1 MVESNKLMAKFL
13 GYEYYLHSDIE
24 KYPGWR
30 KDKISYSH
38 KINLQGKVGE
48 RQYLC
53 RNHKQL
59 AFDTDWNWL
68 MQIVEKIESKL
79 YFFNFA
85 PFIDDETQDL
95 SGEYYCMIIHG
106 TTNMQNPIIDI
117 TGCSTKIQA
126 VYLACLQFIQNE
138 SNT

>member
-30 KDKISYSH
+30 KDKISHSH
-38 KINLQGKVGE
+38 KINLQGKVGKK
-48 RQYLC
+48 QYLC

-68 MQIVEKIESKL
+68 MSVVEKIEKTDKIVINGNNCILQYNSAF
-79 YFFNFA
+79 YVGA
-85 PFIDDETQDL
+85 
-95 SGEYYCMIIHG
+95 
-106 TTNMQNPIIDI
+106 DI
-117 TGCSTKIQA
+117 KSLTKIQA
-126 VYLACLQFIQNE
+126 VYSACLQFIQNE
-138 SNT
+138 NNN